1 MTRRIAACVGLALA
15 YGLVGCSAKSS
26 PAPNQ
31 TTEAATQA
39 ANEKPGESYR
49 HVIAAEVEY
58 YTSGP
63 QQGRPPDGK
72 FKAGT
77 KVNVIQEAGSYTQVR
92 SEDGIEAFVASDAI
106 KKIDP

>member
-1 MTRRIAACVGLALA
+1 MSRQIATVVGLACA
-15 YGLVGCSAKSS
+15 LVGCSGKSA
-26 PAPNQ
+26 PAPIQ
-31 TTEAATQA
+31 ATEAAPRGAT
-39 ANEKPGESYR
+39 EKPGESYT

-106 KKIDP
+106 KEIDP